1 MKVGTQLDKRD
12 VPDNITSQALK
23 INLAFTSVD
32 VDIDPRY
39 KILLDIVS
47 DYSGLA
53 KQAEQLL
60 KELNHPYR
68 NLEYVTQ
75 ELWRYC
81 VKNYTLYINH
91 SDVVKICRL
100 IAETFLM
107 VLKESRQVKVKTLA
121 ADHLLGFIDKL
132 SEAEDEN
139 LVTLIPFFKYFF
151 EEVFGLDSSH
161 LYYLLSSYYQVRKS
175 IQRIIR
181 VADNREIYEIVA
193 RLVKRWLSE
202 TYSFWLGQEDV
213 MSWFQTQVKNRIP
226 AETVKKTF
234 AFLSHKELSRLQGEV
249 RNVKARENPEKA
261 LKQMLD
267 FPNFRDIVE
276 KYRKIPEEIAQL
288 VDESDKYRIKL
299 IMLFKLMEIKGLE
312 SVHEETLRE
321 INYCIGDLINSEDVS
336 GLKNFLEQTFAILLD
351 SLKKYPEAA
360 LNCVRTIGKGII
372 PTKNMD
378 LINFFIKRTVAM
390 GFQTPELGPVTRE
403 WQVSFNPA
411 HLQNIRVYLE
421 LIELDPKR
429 TRGLLSALMVN
440 LALGG
445 VYVRDTDLFQKDI
458 SKLLHADIEPVYY
471 MVKQLAKL
479 FPVYFN
485 EIGAEGMLR
494 EVSTDIDE
502 IASRRDKLIHFLR
515 KQSHV
520 ESNNVIVPF
529 TEGIIEFWL
538 TLDKEKVRP
547 FLPDEI
553 FDEIETSGPF
563 VDEIHLIMK
572 DIFEQFRAHSPQ
584 DLLGVNT
591 EDIKTFLGSKKG
603 YSESEKER
611 AVKLIQLY
619 QLLHEKYAL
628 SSKDINYHLERAAH
642 LGLPDPTDLKKAL
655 RSNDNYEKL
664 EAILTYLEQLK
675 EVIITPGE
683 LQYIENI
690 YHKRHIAVD
699 IPSMYGTYAE
709 RKFDAMGL
717 SFRLENMANV
727 IFEDLI
733 YSFNL
738 SFITR
743 ATFFRIVRI
752 IRLFKRALAVD
763 GITSNRLNG
772 QVELFEKATEI
783 RRFSHSQYLDIFRGF
798 SESIHQLV
806 SHYYDSVHKDNLLMI
821 IPLLGPDKLL
831 DRYRR
836 GNSEELRNEDYLKIS
851 EAFLRDLVART
862 FGLQYFD
869 HFITSVITTLSN
881 QKEVLDVNHL
891 DLLLSYDPDKT
902 ISLINDPNPNT
913 LDLIHLGNKGYNLIK
928 LLLLGIPVPPGFVI
942 TTEFFRCRQAIVAF
956 KQAYEDF
963 VEQVREHIYILE
975 KITKRNFGSAENAL
989 LLSVRSGAAISM
1001 PGMMNTFLNVG
1012 INEHIVEGLIKET
1025 GEVWFAWDNYR
1036 RFLQSWGMAFGMQ
1049 RDEFDAIM
1057 NAFKTMYGRKV
1068 KREFSS
1074 KEIREL
1080 TLGYRKALELRGICP
1095 PDDPEQQLLTAITQV
1110 VESWYSGKAQ
1120 TYREIMGISE
1130 NWGTAVT
1137 IQTMVFGNLDTHSG
1151 AGVMFTHHPRQVGD
1165 EIRPWGDFTLGNQG
1179 EDVVG
1184 GLVKTLPISEEQRVL
1199 QGREKISLESEFPNI
1214 YQRLVEIAKILI
1226 YREKW
1231 GPQEIEFTFQGDS
1244 PDGLYILQSRN
1255 MVTRKAERHPVFI
1268 HTSRL
1273 EESYVAS
1280 GIGVSGGALSGKA
1293 VFTLEDI
1300 QQFRLQEPETP
1311 LILIR
1316 SDTVP
1321 DDIREISMADGILT
1335 GKGGPTSHAAIVA
1348 HRLNKTCV
1356 VGCVK
1361 MRVWE
1366 NDKKCIINGHVIR
1379 KGDEISIDG
1388 HNGAI
1393 YLGMQDIEVVEL
1405 ES

>member
-1 MKVGTQLDKRD
+1 MKVSTQLDKQQ
-12 VPDNITSQALK
+12 VPEGITSEALK

-32 VDIDPRY
+32 VDIDP
-39 KILLDIVS
+39 KHQILLDVVS
-47 DYSGLA
+47 DYSGLVR
-53 KQAEQLL
+53 QAEHLL

-68 NLEYVTQ
+68 NLEYVAQ

-81 VKNYTLYINH
+81 VKNYSLYISH
-91 SDVVKICRL
+91 PEVVRICKL
-100 IAETFLM
+100 IADIFIM
-107 VLKESRQVKVKTLA
+107 IIKESRQARVKTLA
-121 ADHLLGFIDKL
+121 ADHLLGFMDKL
-132 SEAEDEN
+132 SEAESEN
-139 LVTLIPFFKYFF
+139 LAALVPFFGYFF
-151 EEVFGLDSSH
+151 EQVLGLDSNH
-161 LYYLLSSYYQVRKS
+161 LYYLLSSYYQVKKAIR
-175 IQRIIR
+175 RILEVI
-181 VADNREIYEIVA
+181 DNRDMYEIVA
-193 RLVKRWLSE
+193 RLVKRVLSE
-202 TYSFWLGQEDV
+202 TYDFWLAQEDI
-213 MSWFQTQVKNRIP
+213 MSWFLSQVKNSMP
-226 AETVKKTF
+226 VQTVKETF
-234 AFLSHKELSRLQGEV
+234 GFLNHKELARLQNEV
-249 RNVKARENPEKA
+249 RNITVRKDPEKA
-261 LKQMLD
+261 LKRMLN
-267 FPNFRDIVE
+267 FPNFRDIVD
-276 KYRKIPEEIAQL
+276 KYRKIPEEIARL
-288 VDESDKYRIKL
+288 ADEPERYRIKL
-299 IMLFKLMEIKGLE
+299 IMLFKIMEIKGLE
-312 SVHEETLRE
+312 SIHEETLRE
-321 INYCIGDLINSEDVS
+321 INYCIGDLIKNEDAS

-390 GFQTPELGPVTRE
+390 GFQTPDLGPVTRE

-502 IASRRDKLIHFLR
+502 IASRQDKLIHFLR

-529 TEGIIEFWL
+529 TESIIEFWL

-547 FLPDEI
+547 FLPAEI
-553 FDEIETSGPF
+553 FDEIKASGPY

-572 DIFEQFRAHSPQ
+572 DIFKHFRAHSPQ
-584 DLLGVNT
+584 DLLGIDT
-591 EDIKTFLGSKKG
+591 KKIEMFLSTKSG
-603 YSESEKER
+603 YSDSEKER
-611 AVKLIQLY
+611 AKKLIQLY

-655 RSNDNYEKL
+655 ASDDNYEKL

-675 EVIITPGE
+675 EVILSPCE
-683 LQYIENI
+683 LKYIENI

-752 IRLFKRALAVD
+752 IRLFKRALAID
-763 GITSNRLNG
+763 GITSNRLDG

-821 IPLLGPDKLL
+821 IPILGPERLL
-831 DRYRR
+831 DKYRR
-836 GNSEELRNEDYLKIS
+836 GSAGELKTEDYLKIS

-881 QKEVLDVNHL
+881 QKEVLDVDHL

-902 ISLINDPNPNT
+902 ISLINEPNPNT

-942 TTEFFRCRQAIVAF
+942 TTEFFRCRKAIVAF

-963 VEQVREHIYILE
+963 VEQVREHISVLE
-975 KITKRNFGSAENAL
+975 EITGRNFGNAEKAL

-1110 VESWYSGKAQ
+1110 VESWYSAKAQ

-1137 IQTMVFGNLDTHSG
+1137 IQAMVFGNLDTHSG

-1184 GLVKTLPISEEQRVL
+1184 GLVKTLPISEEQRIS
-1199 QGREKISLESEFPNI
+1199 QGREKISLESQFPNI
-1214 YQRLVEIAKILI
+1214 YRRLVEIAKTLI
-1226 YREKW
+1226 YKEKW

-1244 PDGLYILQSRN
+1244 PEGLFILQSRN
-1255 MVTRKAERHPVFI
+1255 MVTRKTERHPVFV
-1268 HTSRL
+1268 HTPEL
-1273 EESYVAS
+1273 EKSYLAS
-1280 GIGVSGGALSGKA
+1280 GIGVSGGALSGRV

>member
-1 MKVGTQLDKRD
+1 MKANTHLDKRQI
-12 VPDNITSQALK
+12 PENITSQALK

-39 KILLDIVS
+39 QILLDVVS
-47 DYSGLA
+47 NYSGLT

-60 KELNHPYR
+60 KELNHPYK
-68 NLEYVTQ
+68 NLEYVAQ

-91 SDVVKICRL
+91 PEVVRICDL

-107 VLKESRQVKVKTLA
+107 IIRETRQPGVKVLA
-121 ADHLLGFIDKL
+121 ADHLLGFVDKL
-132 SEAEDEN
+132 SQSAPN
-139 LVTLIPFFKYFF
+139 RLKALTPFFKSFF
-151 EEVFGLDSSH
+151 ERVFDLGPQD
-161 LYYLLSSYYQVRKS
+161 LYYLLSSYYQIRRS
-175 IQRIIR
+175 IQRVLEIT
-181 VADNREIYEIVA
+181 DSREIDEIVA
-193 RLVKRWLSE
+193 KLVKRWLSE
-202 TYSFWLGQEDV
+202 TYDFWLNQEDI
-213 MSWFQTQVKNRIP
+213 MAWFVSQVKNRIP
-226 AETVKKTF
+226 LETIKKTF
-234 AFLSHKELSRLQGEV
+234 AFLNHKDLIRFQNEIRDI
-249 RNVKARENPEKA
+249 NVSKDPRKA
-261 LKQMLD
+261 LKQMLMY
-267 FPNFRDIVE
+267 PNFKDIVD
-276 KYRKIPEEIAQL
+276 KYRKIPEEIAHL
-288 VDESDKYRIKL
+288 VEESERFRTKL
-299 IMLFKLMEIKGLE
+299 IMLLKLMEIKGLE
-312 SVHEETLRE
+312 SIHEETLRE
-321 INYCIGDLINSEDVS
+321 INYCIGDLIRNEDVTS
-336 GLKNFLEQTFAILLD
+336 LKNFLEQTFAILLD

-360 LNCVRTIGKGII
+360 LNCVRTIGKEII

-390 GFQTPELGPVTRE
+390 GFQTPDLGPVSRD

-458 SKLLHADIEPVYY
+458 SKLLHAEIEPVYY
-471 MVKQLAKL
+471 MVKQLARL

-485 EIGAEGMLR
+485 EIGAEGILR
-494 EVSTDIDE
+494 EVSTEIDE
-502 IASRRDKLIHFLR
+502 IVSRQDKLIHFLR

-529 TEGIIEFWL
+529 TESIIEFWL
-538 TLDKEKVRP
+538 TLDKEKIRP
-547 FLPDEI
+547 YLPDEI
-553 FDEIETSGPF
+553 FDEIKTSGPF
-563 VDEIHLIMK
+563 VDEIHLIIK
-572 DIFEQFRAHSPQ
+572 DIFKHFRAHHPQ
-584 DLLGVNT
+584 DLLGVDTGKVRAFLSSKT
-591 EDIKTFLGSKKG
+591 E

-628 SSKDINYHLERAAH
+628 SSKDITYHLDRAAH
-642 LGLPDPTDLKKAL
+642 LGLPDPTDLKEAL
-655 RSNDNYEKL
+655 KSNDNYKKL

-675 EVIITPGE
+675 EVIVTPGE
-683 LQYIENI
+683 LHYIENI

-743 ATFFRIVRI
+743 ATFFRIVHI
-752 IRLFKRALAVD
+752 IRLFKRALAID
-763 GITSNRLNG
+763 GITSNRLDG

-831 DRYRR
+831 DKYRR
-836 GNSEELRNEDYLKIS
+836 GNTGDLKSEDYIKIS

-881 QKEVLDVNHL
+881 QKEVLDVDHL

-902 ISLINDPNPNT
+902 ISLLNDPNPNT

-928 LLLLGIPVPPGFVI
+928 LLLLDIPVPPGFVI
-942 TTEFFRCRQAIVAF
+942 TTEFFRCREAIVAF

-963 VEQVREHIYILE
+963 VEQVREHISVLE
-975 KITKRNFGSAENAL
+975 KVTKRNFGSAENSL

-1012 INEHIVEGLIKET
+1012 INEHIVEGLIRET

-1049 RDEFDAIM
+1049 RDEFDSIM
-1057 NAFKTMYGRKV
+1057 NTFKSMYGRRV

-1110 VESWYSGKAQ
+1110 VESWYSSKAQ

-1137 IQTMVFGNLDTHSG
+1137 IQAMVFGNLDTHSG

-1184 GLVKTLPISEEQRVL
+1184 GLVKTLPISEEQRIL
-1199 QGREKISLESEFPNI
+1199 QGREKISLESEFPRI
-1214 YQRLVEIAKILI
+1214 YQRLVEIAKTLI

-1244 PDGLYILQSRN
+1244 PEGLYVLQSRN
-1255 MVTRKAERHPVFI
+1255 MVTRKTEQHPVFV
-1268 HTSRL
+1268 HTPKL
-1273 EESYVAS
+1273 EESYLAS

-1366 NDKKCIINGHVIR
+1366 NDKKCIINGRVIR

>member
-1 MKVGTQLDKRD
+1 MKANTHLDKRQI
-12 VPDNITSQALK
+12 PENITSQALK

-39 KILLDIVS
+39 QILLDVVS
-47 DYSGLA
+47 NYSGLT

-60 KELNHPYR
+60 KELNHPYK
-68 NLEYVTQ
+68 NLEYVAQ

-91 SDVVKICRL
+91 PEVVRICDL

-107 VLKESRQVKVKTLA
+107 IIRETRQPGVKVLA
-121 ADHLLGFIDKL
+121 ADHLLGFVDKL
-132 SEAEDEN
+132 SQSAPN
-139 LVTLIPFFKYFF
+139 RLKALTPFFKSFF
-151 EEVFGLDSSH
+151 ERIFDLDSQD
-161 LYYLLSSYYQVRKS
+161 LYYLLSSYYQIRRS
-175 IQRIIR
+175 IQRVLEIT
-181 VADNREIYEIVA
+181 DSREIDEIVA
-193 RLVKRWLSE
+193 KLVKRWLSE
-202 TYSFWLGQEDV
+202 TYDFWLKQEDV
-213 MSWFQTQVKNRIP
+213 MAWFVSQVKNRIP
-226 AETVKKTF
+226 LETIKKTF
-234 AFLSHKELSRLQGEV
+234 AFLNHKELIRFQNEI
-249 RNVKARENPEKA
+249 RDINVSKDPRKA
-261 LKQMLD
+261 LKQMLMY
-267 FPNFRDIVE
+267 PNFKDIVD
-276 KYRKIPEEIAQL
+276 KYRKIPEEIAHL
-288 VDESDKYRIKL
+288 VEESERFRTKL
-299 IMLFKLMEIKGLE
+299 IMLLKLMEIKGLE
-312 SVHEETLRE
+312 SIHEETLRE
-321 INYCIGDLINSEDVS
+321 INYCIGDLIRNEDVTS
-336 GLKNFLEQTFAILLD
+336 LKNFLEQTFAILLD

-360 LNCVRTIGKGII
+360 LNCVRTIGKEII

-390 GFQTPELGPVTRE
+390 GFQTPDLGPVSRD

-458 SKLLHADIEPVYY
+458 SKLLHAEIEPVYY
-471 MVKQLAKL
+471 MVKQLARL

-485 EIGAEGMLR
+485 EIGAEGILR

-502 IASRRDKLIHFLR
+502 IVSRQDKLIHFLR

-529 TEGIIEFWL
+529 TESIIEFWL
-538 TLDKEKVRP
+538 TLDKEKIRP
-547 FLPDEI
+547 YLPDEI
-553 FDEIETSGPF
+553 FDEIKTSGPF
-563 VDEIHLIMK
+563 VDEIHLIIK
-572 DIFEQFRAHSPQ
+572 DIFNHFRAHHPQ
-584 DLLGVNT
+584 DLLGVDTGKVRAFLSSKT
-591 EDIKTFLGSKKG
+591 E

-628 SSKDINYHLERAAH
+628 SSKDITYHLDRAAH
-642 LGLPDPTDLKKAL
+642 LGLPDPTDLKEAL
-655 RSNDNYEKL
+655 KSNDNYKKL

-675 EVIITPGE
+675 EVIVTPGE
-683 LQYIENI
+683 LHYIENI

-743 ATFFRIVRI
+743 ATFFRIVHI
-752 IRLFKRALAVD
+752 IRLFKRALAID
-763 GITSNRLNG
+763 GITSNRLDG

-831 DRYRR
+831 DKYRR
-836 GNSEELRNEDYLKIS
+836 GNTGDLKSEDYIKIS

-881 QKEVLDVNHL
+881 QKEVLDVDHL

-928 LLLLGIPVPPGFVI
+928 LLLLDIPVPPGFVI

-963 VEQVREHIYILE
+963 VEQVREHISVLE
-975 KITKRNFGSAENAL
+975 KVTKRNFGSAENSL

-1012 INEHIVEGLIKET
+1012 INEHIVEGLIRET

-1049 RDEFDAIM
+1049 RDEFDSIM
-1057 NAFKTMYGRKV
+1057 NTFKSMYGRRV

-1110 VESWYSGKAQ
+1110 VESWYSSKAQ

-1137 IQTMVFGNLDTHSG
+1137 IQAMVFGNLDTHSG

-1184 GLVKTLPISEEQRVL
+1184 GLVKTLPISEEQRIL
-1199 QGREKISLESEFPNI
+1199 QGREKISLESEFPRI
-1214 YQRLVEIAKILI
+1214 YQRLVEIAKTLI

-1244 PDGLYILQSRN
+1244 PEGLYVLQSRN
-1255 MVTRKAERHPVFI
+1255 MVTRKTEQHPVFV
-1268 HTSRL
+1268 HTPKL
-1273 EESYVAS
+1273 EESYLAS

>member
-1 MKVGTQLDKRD
+1 MKANTHLDKRQI
-12 VPDNITSQALK
+12 PENITSQALK

-39 KILLDIVS
+39 QILLDVVS
-47 DYSGLA
+47 NYSGLT

-60 KELNHPYR
+60 KELNHPYK
-68 NLEYVTQ
+68 NLEYVAQ

-91 SDVVKICRL
+91 PEVVRICDL

-107 VLKESRQVKVKTLA
+107 IIRETRQPGVKVLA
-121 ADHLLGFIDKL
+121 ADHLLGFVDKL
-132 SEAEDEN
+132 SQSAPN
-139 LVTLIPFFKYFF
+139 RLKALTPFFKSFF
-151 EEVFGLDSSH
+151 ERVFDLGPQD
-161 LYYLLSSYYQVRKS
+161 LYYLLSSYYQIRRS
-175 IQRIIR
+175 IQRVLEIT
-181 VADNREIYEIVA
+181 DSREIDEIVA
-193 RLVKRWLSE
+193 KLVKRWLSE
-202 TYSFWLGQEDV
+202 TYDFWLNQEDI
-213 MSWFQTQVKNRIP
+213 MAWFVSQVKNRIP
-226 AETVKKTF
+226 LETIKKTF
-234 AFLSHKELSRLQGEV
+234 AFLNHKDLIRFQNEIRDI
-249 RNVKARENPEKA
+249 NVSKDPRKA
-261 LKQMLD
+261 LKQM
-267 FPNFRDIVE
+267 FMYPNFRDIVD
-276 KYRKIPEEIAQL
+276 KYRKIPEEIAHL
-288 VDESDKYRIKL
+288 VEESERFRIKL
-299 IMLFKLMEIKGLE
+299 IMLLKLMEIKGLE
-312 SVHEETLRE
+312 SIHEETLRE
-321 INYCIGDLINSEDVS
+321 INYCIGDLIRNEDVTS
-336 GLKNFLEQTFAILLD
+336 LKNFLEQTFAILLD

-360 LNCVRTIGKGII
+360 LNCVRTIGKEII

-390 GFQTPELGPVTRE
+390 GFQTPDLGPVSRD

-458 SKLLHADIEPVYY
+458 SKLLHAEIEPVYY
-471 MVKQLAKL
+471 MVKQLARL

-485 EIGAEGMLR
+485 EIGAEGILR
-494 EVSTDIDE
+494 EVSTEIDE
-502 IASRRDKLIHFLR
+502 IVSRQDKLIHFLR

-529 TEGIIEFWL
+529 TESIIEFWL
-538 TLDKEKVRP
+538 TLDKEKIRP
-547 FLPDEI
+547 YLPDEI
-553 FDEIETSGPF
+553 FDEIKTSGPF
-563 VDEIHLIMK
+563 VDEIHLIIK
-572 DIFEQFRAHSPQ
+572 DIFNHFRAHHPQ
-584 DLLGVNT
+584 DLLGVDTGKVRAFLSSKT
-591 EDIKTFLGSKKG
+591 E

-628 SSKDINYHLERAAH
+628 SSKDITYHLDRAAH
-642 LGLPDPTDLKKAL
+642 LGLPDPTDLKEAL
-655 RSNDNYEKL
+655 KSNDNYKKL

-675 EVIITPGE
+675 EVIVTPGE
-683 LQYIENI
+683 LHYIENI

-743 ATFFRIVRI
+743 ATFFRIVHI
-752 IRLFKRALAVD
+752 IRLFKRALAID
-763 GITSNRLNG
+763 GITSNRLDG

-831 DRYRR
+831 DKYRR
-836 GNSEELRNEDYLKIS
+836 GNTGDLKSEDYIKIS

-881 QKEVLDVNHL
+881 QKEVLDVDHL

-902 ISLINDPNPNT
+902 ISLLNDPNPNT

-928 LLLLGIPVPPGFVI
+928 LLLLDIPVPPGFVI
-942 TTEFFRCRQAIVAF
+942 TTEFFRCREAIVAF

-963 VEQVREHIYILE
+963 VEQVREHISVLE
-975 KITKRNFGSAENAL
+975 KVTKRNFGSAENSL

-1012 INEHIVEGLIKET
+1012 INEHIVEGLIRET

-1049 RDEFDAIM
+1049 RDEFDSIM
-1057 NAFKTMYGRKV
+1057 NTFKSMYGRRV

-1110 VESWYSGKAQ
+1110 VESWYSSKAQ

-1137 IQTMVFGNLDTHSG
+1137 IQAMVFGNLDTHSG

-1184 GLVKTLPISEEQRVL
+1184 GLVKTLPISEEQRIL
-1199 QGREKISLESEFPNI
+1199 QGREKISLESEFPRI
-1214 YQRLVEIAKILI
+1214 YQRLVEIAKTLI

-1244 PDGLYILQSRN
+1244 PEGLYVLQSRN
-1255 MVTRKAERHPVFI
+1255 MVTRKTEQHPVFV
-1268 HTSRL
+1268 HTPKL
-1273 EESYVAS
+1273 EESYLAS

-1366 NDKKCIINGHVIR
+1366 NDKKCIINGRVIR

>member
-1 MKVGTQLDKRD
+1 MKASTQLDKREI
-12 VPDNITSQALK
+12 PENITSEALK

-32 VDIDPRY
+32 VDIDPKY
-39 KILLDIVS
+39 QILLDVVS
-47 DYSGLA
+47 NYSGLTR
-53 KQAEQLL
+53 QAEQLL

-68 NLEYVTQ
+68 NLEYVAQ

-81 VKNYTLYINH
+81 VKNYSLYINH
-91 SDVVKICRL
+91 PGVVKICEL

-107 VLKESRQVKVKTLA
+107 IIKESRQPRVKTLA
-121 ADHLLGFIDKL
+121 SDHLLGFIDKL
-132 SEAEDEN
+132 SQSELN
-139 LVTLIPFFKYFF
+139 SLVTLVPFFRSFF
-151 EEVFGLDSSH
+151 GKILLLDSEA
-161 LYYLLSSYYQVRKS
+161 LYYLLGSYYQVRKS
-175 IQRIIR
+175 IQRILEITDDR
-181 VADNREIYEIVA
+181 ETYEVVAK
-193 RLVKRWLSE
+193 LVRRWLSE
-202 TYSFWLGQEDV
+202 TYNFWLSQEDV
-213 MSWFQTQVKNRIP
+213 MTWFMTQVKNKIP
-226 AETVKKTF
+226 TETIAKTF
-234 AFLSHKELSRLQGEV
+234 SFLSHEELTRLRDEINSIPEDKEP
-249 RNVKARENPEKA
+249 REA
-261 LKQMLD
+261 LEQMLNY
-267 FPNFRDIVE
+267 PNFRDIVE
-276 KYRKIPEEIAQL
+276 KYRKIPEEIAEL
-288 VDESDKYRIKL
+288 VDQSERYRIKL
-299 IMLFKLMEIKGLE
+299 MMLFKLMEIKGLE
-312 SVHEETLRE
+312 SIHEETLRE
-321 INYCIGDLINSEDVS
+321 INYCIGDLIRSEDVG

-360 LNCVRTIGKGII
+360 LNCVRTIGKEII

-378 LINFFIKRTVAM
+378 LINFFMKRTVAM

-429 TRGLLSALMVN
+429 TRALLSALMVN

-458 SKLLHADIEPVYY
+458 SKLLHAEIEPVYY

-485 EIGAEGMLR
+485 EIGAEGALR
-494 EVSTDIDE
+494 DVSTDIDE
-502 IASRRDKLIHFLR
+502 IASRQDKLIHFLR

-529 TEGIIEFWL
+529 TEAIIEFWR

-547 FLPDEI
+547 FLPEEIYDEI
-553 FDEIETSGPF
+553 DTSGPF

-572 DIFEQFRAHSPQ
+572 DIFEHFRAHHPQ
-584 DLLGVNT
+584 DLLGVDT
-591 EDIKTFLGSKKG
+591 ARVKMFLASKSQ
-603 YSESEKER
+603 YSETEKDR
-611 AVKLIQLY
+611 AIMLIQLY

-628 SSKDINYHLERAAH
+628 SSKDINSHLDRAAH

-655 RSNDNYEKL
+655 KSNDNYEKL

-675 EVIITPGE
+675 EVIVTPSE

-752 IRLFKRALAVD
+752 IRLFKRALAID

-821 IPLLGPDKLL
+821 IPLLGPEKLL
-831 DRYRR
+831 ERYRR
-836 GNSEELRNEDYLKIS
+836 GNTGELKTEDYLKIS

-881 QKEVLDVNHL
+881 QKEVLDVDHL

-902 ISLINDPNPNT
+902 ISLINAPNPNT

-963 VEQVREHIYILE
+963 VEQVREHISILE
-975 KITKRNFGSAENAL
+975 RITRRNFGSAENSL

-1012 INEHIVEGLIKET
+1012 INEHIVEGLIEET

-1057 NAFKTMYGRKV
+1057 NAFKAMYGRRV

-1110 VESWYSGKAQ
+1110 VESWYSSKAQ

-1137 IQTMVFGNLDTHSG
+1137 IQAMVFGNLDTHSG

-1184 GLVKTLPISEEQRVL
+1184 GLVKTLPISEEQRIL
-1199 QGREKISLESEFPNI
+1199 QGREKISLESEFPQI

-1244 PDGLYILQSRN
+1244 PDGLYVLQSRN
-1255 MVTRKAERHPVFI
+1255 MVTRKTERHPVFV
-1268 HTSRL
+1268 HTPQL
-1273 EESYVAS
+1273 EESYLAS
-1280 GIGVSGGALSGKA
+1280 GIGVSGGALSGKV

-1393 YLGMQDIEVVEL
+1393 YRGMQEIEVVEL